1 MIQAQRVTGQDVD
14 HVAKV
19 AGVNVAAQDREDIAA
34 RLSEL
39 RTAVMQMAG
48 RIPADSGPSV
58 IFDARWED

>member
-1 MIQAQRVTGQDVD
+1 MNQAQRVTGQDVD

-19 AGVNVAAQDREDIAA
+19 AGVSVAAPDREDIAA

-48 RIPADSGPSV
+48 RIPADSGPAV
-58 IFDARWED
+58 IFDARWEG